1 MDPEE
6 QKLKFKH
13 DLTSMLLRWQLESDI
28 DLTDMVGSVVEV
40 INEVLGDGVIEFD
53 ADPEFLDKLP
63 EEEE

>member
-1 MDPEE
+1 MDQEE

-28 DLTDMVGSVVEV
+28 DLTDMVGAVVEV

-53 ADPEFLDKLP
+53 ADPDFFENT
-63 EEEE
+63 EEE